1 MARTTLNIAGGYYK
15 DESYAISNRECV
27 NFYPHIP
34 EGQTITD
41 GCLIGI
47 GGIEARFE
55 AEVDQPNRG
64 SHLFGNQPYFVN
76 GENLYRVTETYND
89 PPGEYTVTFDDVS
102 GAESITLPGAI
113 KRVIMADNGSQ
124 LCITVPGFGGQFNT
138 WIYDGSTLTQ
148 ISDSDFDGPA
158 QSVCY
163 SDGYFIFAKQNSN
176 KWFISDLRDGTSY
189 IATDFGSAESDP
201 DDIVTIKP
209 LRGIVFVFGS
219 QTFEQYQNL
228 PSSSGFPYE
237 RINSGTYNIGCSAQF
252 SVVEAN
258 NALYWIGS
266 AENEESSVWAT
277 NGGQPQKISTP
288 SIDLLI
294 NQESVLLTTYAMKWG
309 EGGHTFISFTLPGV
323 TTIVYDTTTGLWH
336 ERRSVD
342 ASLDDIPWRP
352 ASIVYANSPSLGK
365 NVLYVGDSI
374 GENIGIYGKEYFDE
388 YDEEIRGYFTLPSF
402 DNGGRPF
409 SVNAVELVMQTGDVP
424 ITGQGSDPVIRMSV
438 SKSGGKTYSP
448 EISRKIGQIGDYTK
462 RIAWSPLGRF
472 PRSCTL
478 RFDISEPIKRVI
490 VKAEVEIGR

>member
-1 MARTTLNIAGGYYK
+1 MPRTTLNIAGGYYK

-47 GGIEARFE
+47 SGIESRFE
-55 AEVDQPNRG
+55 VPDGTTNRG
-64 SHLFGNQPYFVN
+64 SHLFGNRPYFVN
-76 GENLYRVTETYND
+76 GNKLYVVSEIYND
-89 PPGEYTVTFDDVS
+89 PPGEYVVTLDDVS
-102 GAESITLPGAI
+102 GAESINTFG
-113 KRVIMADNGSQ
+113 RVFMADNGSQ
-124 LCITVPGFGGQFNT
+124 LCIVAQSYGNQFNA

-148 ISDSDFDGPA
+148 VSDSDFDGPA
-158 QSVCY
+158 QSVCF

-176 KWFISDLRDGTSY
+176 KWFISDLRDGASY

-201 DDIVTIKP
+201 DYIVNIKP
-209 LRGIVFVFGS
+209 LRGIVFVFGT
-219 QTFEQYQNL
+219 QTFEQYQNVGG
-228 PSSSGFPYE
+228 SGFPYE

-252 SVVEAN
+252 SVIEAN

-266 AENEESSVWAT
+266 AENEESAVWAT

-294 NQESVLLTTYAMKWG
+294 NRESVLSATYAMKWG
-309 EGGHTFISFTLPGV
+309 EGGHVFISFTIPGV
-323 TTIVYDTTTGLWH
+323 STIVYDITTGAWH
-336 ERRSVD
+336 ERKSVD
-342 ASLDDIPWRP
+342 AALTDIPWRP

-365 NVLYVGDSI
+365 DVLYVGDSI
-374 GENIGIYGKEYFDE
+374 GGDIGVYSKDYFYEYG
-388 YDEEIRGYFTLPSF
+388 EEIRGYFTPPPF

-409 SVNAVELVMQTGDVP
+409 SVHAVELVMQTGDVP

-438 SKSGGKTYSP
+438 SKDGGKTYFP

-462 RIAWSPLGRF
+462 RIPWSPLGRF